1 MEARLDNSEEFATEF
16 RGFMSDY
23 RKSAESLAVL
33 VERNRSMQVTLD
45 KILLGEESQ
54 RNRIGTLESQM
65 SVMQLIRAAVFVA
78 IVGIVSAAGAFVW
91 TAAIKSQMIH
101 REEPTQVGGL

>member
-1 MEARLDNSEEFATEF
+1 MEARLDSNEEFATEF

-33 VERNRSMQVTLD
+33 VERNRTMQLTLD
-45 KILLGEESQ
+45 KILQGEETQ
-54 RNRIGTLESQM
+54 RNRIGALESQM

-78 IVGIVSAAGAFVW
+78 IVGIVSMAGAFVW
-91 TAAIKSQMIH
+91 TAAMKTQMIH
-101 REEPTQVGGL
+101 REEPTQIK